1 MKIRLF
7 NKIAPVGL
15 ARLGEGFETCED
27 AAEYDG
33 VLVRSANLFEE
44 SFPASLR
51 GIARA
56 GAGVNNIPI
65 EKCTQS
71 GVCVFNTPGAN
82 ANAVRELALCALLLA
97 ARDVSGGI
105 EWAKTLAGDPDAAKK
120 VEKGK
125 SAFAGR
131 EIAGKTLGIF
141 GLGAIGSLL
150 ANAALALGMDVV
162 GFDPWLGVPGAL
174 RLDPRVKIVP
184 DKAEIFK
191 NSDFISVHVP
201 STPENRGMINADAIA
216 LMKDGA
222 CVLNLARADLI
233 NEADVLSA
241 LESGKLGRYV
251 TDFPTAGVIGKKGVV
266 AIPHLGA
273 STEEAEDNC
282 AVMAAD
288 QLRDFLL
295 CGNVKNSVNFPALSL
310 PCGEGERIAVL
321 ASGECEAVGKLL
333 AGAISGASARRGEL
347 VYAVAQVKDA
357 ADARAALENADGVV
371 RVFTF

>member
-7 NKIAPVGL
+7 NKIAAVGL
-15 ARLGEGFETCED
+15 AKLPEGFAASED

-44 SFPASLR
+44 DFPATLR

-65 EKCTQS
+65 DKCTQS
-71 GVCVFNTPGAN
+71 GICVFNTPGAN

-97 ARDVSGGI
+97 ARDVAGGI
-105 EWAKTLAGDPDAAKK
+105 EWAKSLAGDPDAAKK

-131 EIAGKTLGIF
+131 EISGKTLGIF
-141 GLGAIGSLL
+141 GLGAIGSLR
-150 ANAALALGMDVV
+150 ANAALGLGMEVV

-174 RLDPRVKIVP
+174 RLDPRVKILS
-184 DKAEIFK
+184 DKAEVFK
-191 NSDFISVHVP
+191 KSDFVSVHVP
-201 STPENRGMINADAIA
+201 STPENRGMINAEAIE

-222 CVLNLARADLI
+222 AVLNLARADLI
-233 NEADVLSA
+233 NEEDVLAA
-241 LESGKLGRYV
+241 LGSGKLSRYV
-251 TDFPTAGVIGKKGVV
+251 TDFPTPGVIGKKGVV

-282 AVMAAD
+282 AVMAAC
-288 QLRDFLL
+288 QLADFLTA
-295 CGNVKNSVNFPALSL
+295 GNVKNSVNFPALSL
-310 PCGEGERIAVL
+310 PSGEGERIAVL
-321 ASGECEAVGKLL
+321 ASCECEALGKLL
-333 AGAISGASARRGEL
+333 AGALSGASAKRGD
-347 VYAVAQVKDA
+347 VCYAIAQVKSA
-357 ADARAALENADGVV
+357 AEAKKALEGANGVI

>member
-7 NKIAPVGL
+7 NKIAAVGL
-15 ARLGEGFETCED
+15 GRLGEGFETAED
-27 AAEYDG
+27 AAQYDG

-44 SFPASLR
+44 SFPASLK

-65 EKCTQS
+65 DRCTDA
-71 GVCVFNTPGAN
+71 GICVFNTPGAN
-82 ANAVRELALCALLLA
+82 ANAVRELAVCALLLA
-97 ARDVSGGI
+97 ARDVAGGI
-105 EWAKTLAGDPDAAKK
+105 EWAKTLSGDPDAAKK

-131 EIAGKTLGIF
+131 EISGKTLGIF

-150 ANAALALGMDVV
+150 ANAALALGMDVI
-162 GFDPWLGVPGAL
+162 GCDPWLGVPGAL
-174 RLDPRVKIVP
+174 RLDPRVKMTA
-184 DKAEIFK
+184 DKDEIFK
-191 NSDFISVHVP
+191 LSDFISVHVP
-201 STPENRGMINADAIA
+201 STPENRGMINAAAIA

-222 CVLNLARADLI
+222 AVLNLARADLI
-233 NEADVLSA
+233 NEEDVLAA
-241 LESGKLGRYV
+241 LEAGKLSRYV

-288 QLRDFLL
+288 QLRDFLN

-310 PCGEGERIAVL
+310 PLGEGERIAFL
-321 ASGECEAVGKLL
+321 ARGEAAA
-333 AGAISGASARRGEL
+333 AGEILEGAYSSASARRGEL
-347 VYAVAQVKDA
+347 FYAIAQVKSA
-357 ADARAALENADGVV
+357 SEARAALSEAPGVI